1 MHRFKILWGDGKCK
15 VIGMIH
21 LGALPGTPFYKGSIQ
36 KILDNACRDAE
47 KYVTSN
53 IDGVLIENM
62 NDVPYVQ
69 AKHLGPETTAVMSL
83 VCGEVRRLVPSSIPC
98 GVQVL
103 AGGNKEAVAVAHA
116 SGLQFIRAEGYVFS
130 HVADEGFTDSSAG
143 ELLRYRRHLG
153 ADNVLVFTDIKKK
166 HSAHAITSG
175 EDYSNHK
182 YVVFQCTRN
191 NVWRRL
197 E

>member
-1 MHRFKILWGDGKCK
+1 M
-15 VIGMIH
+15 
-21 LGALPGTPFYKGSIQ
+21 
-36 KILDNACRDAE
+36 
-47 KYVTSN
+47 
-53 IDGVLIENM
+53 ENM

-103 AGGNKEAVAVAHA
+103 AGGNKEAVAIAHA

-143 ELLRYRRHLG
+143 ELLRYRRQLG

-166 HSAHAITSG
+166 HSAHAITS
-175 EDYSNHK
+175 DVS
-182 YVVFQCTRN
+182 
-191 NVWRRL
+191 L
-197 E
+197 EETARAAEFFCSDGVIVTGSATGDPANPHQLTGWYHSLIQQTLLNC

>member
-1 MHRFKILWGDGKCK
+1 MSPRFVG
-15 VIGMIH
+15 
-21 LGALPGTPFYKGSIQ
+21 LPSLAFYWRWLICDQLLRLKHHAGTPFYKGSIQ
-36 KILDNACRDAE
+36 KILENACRDAE

-53 IDGVLIENM
+53 IDGVLMENM

-103 AGGNKEAVAVAHA
+103 AGGNKEAVAIAHA

-143 ELLRYRRHLG
+143 ELLPVKKG
-153 ADNVLVFTDIKKK
+153 CSVPVLIGSGVTAANLCDYLQANAVIVGTHFK
-166 HSAHAITSG
+166 HNG
-175 EDYSNHK
+175 
-182 YVVFQCTRN
+182 Q
-191 NVWRRL
+191 
-197 E
+197 